1 VCEAIIDLFGF
12 AFWLAGAIVLT
23 MENNKADAVPLPQ
36 GAARDGVLAMAWL
49 SMALFLLMFLINVGT
64 AIRIKKTLRSER
76 KANGK
81 GSAFAHSNDKVP
93 PPAGGAIATE
103 V

>member
-23 MENNKADAVPLPQ
+23 LENNKADAVPLPQ
-36 GAARDGVLAMAWL
+36 GAARDGILAMSWL
-49 SMALFLLMFLINVGT
+49 STALFLLMFLINVGMV
-64 AIRIKKTLRSER
+64 IRIKRTLRSER
-76 KANGK
+76 KGDNK
-81 GSAFAHSNDKVP
+81 GSELGRTNVP
-93 PPAGGAIATE
+93 PTGAVATM